1 MDFWILPLL
10 LILLLA
16 AYYIGRRVQRRRSRQ
31 RRQDRHLI
39 FDSKAQQYIS
49 GLNYL
54 LNEEGDA
61 AAEAFIDALP
71 VSRQTLQTH
80 LSLGRMLRKNG
91 EISSAIRTHQ
101 SLLAS
106 PYLEADDVDLVQ
118 LELAVNYV
126 VAGLLDRAEA
136 LLKDSLKA
144 HDPKIRAQAL
154 EHLVALYRE
163 EKEWQKAIEV
173 INRHAERRFG
183 RATEDWALQQSHFS
197 CEMAEQSIVRGAY
210 QEAQRQLRA
219 ALAFDKRCQ
228 RAQLLQARL
237 QLLQGDYV
245 TAHKRLKKLILS
257 GSDLWEPM
265 ADLLIQVYE
274 QCGRSET
281 MLQELRELSVN
292 YGVEQL
298 LPVVYQGLLALDKE
312 QARCYLQDMFEASAS
327 SAALL
332 EILADQEQEIATL
345 RPLFQEYVVAQRE
358 SQMPHICSS
367 CGYSS
372 QQLYWL
378 CPTCKSWGKG
388 RRNIKLKSAELG
400 RVANA

>member
-1 MDFWILPLL
+1 MDYWLLP
-10 LILLLA
+10 ILLLLLLA
-16 AYYIGRRVQRRRSRQ
+16 GYLIGRRVQRKKSRL
-31 RRQDRHLI
+31 RRQDRHVL

-49 GLNYL
+49 GLNFL

-118 LELAVNYV
+118 LELAINYV

-144 HDPKIRAQAL
+144 QDPYIRQQAL

-183 RATEDWALQQSHFS
+183 RATEEWVNQQSHFS
-197 CEMAEQSIVRGAY
+197 CELAELSIKRGAY

-219 ALAFDKRCQ
+219 ALAFDKRSL
-228 RAQLLQARL
+228 RAQLLQVKL
-237 QLLQGDYV
+237 QLLSGDH
-245 TAHKRLKKLILS
+245 AAARKKIKKLILA
-257 GSDLWEPM
+257 GCDIWEPM
-265 ADLLIQVYE
+265 AELLLQIYE
-274 QCGRSET
+274 QSGRSEQV
-281 MLQELRELSVN
+281 LQELREISVSH
-292 YGVEQL
+292 GVEPL
-298 LPVVYQGLLALDKE
+298 LETVYGELQKQSPE
-312 QARCYLQDMFEASAS
+312 QAREYLQEMFEASGS
-327 SAALL
+327 DGALAN
-332 EILADQEQEIATL
+332 ILGDNDQKITPL
-345 RPLFQEYVVAQRE
+345 RPLLRNYVLQQQAIH
-358 SQMPHICSS
+358 MPHICSG

-372 QQLYWL
+372 QQHYWL
-378 CPTCKSWGKG
+378 CPTCKSWGMG
-388 RRNIKLKSAELG
+388 RRNLRAKPGKAQEKSS
-400 RVANA
+400 